1 MTYSARFLRCDA
13 LTAELEGGLANN
25 AADRGG
31 ETAFGIS
38 RRSYPTEEPWPP
50 SRERAQAIRH
60 LDYWQRSHCDE
71 LPELIA
77 LAVYDWTI
85 HSGRGA
91 PARALQNI
99 LGVKVDGDIGLE
111 ITVPACLARC
121 STPERELEL
130 AEALMRAR
138 ARLLAEIVRSDSSQA
153 EFLGGWLARMLAVG
167 AAIRDAYLIAL
178 ESRPIEPLEVRPMTA
193 PVTGGETAPRE
204 ASSPL
209 QGIVRQVVRVPIAML
224 LGWIAASLPSLVS
237 ADAVPGLTDTVTLSV
252 SGVILAALAGL
263 GKLARDRG
271 WPVLGSLL

>member
-1 MTYSARFLRCDA
+1 MSYSARFIRFDA
-13 LTAELEGGLANN
+13 LTAELEGGLASN

-31 ETAFGIS
+31 ETAFGVS
-38 RRSYPTEEPWPP
+38 RRSYPAEEPWPP
-50 SRERAQAIRH
+50 SRERAEYLRH
-60 LDYWQRSHCDE
+60 RDYWTPCRCDE

-77 LAVYDWTI
+77 LAVYDWAI
-85 HSGRGA
+85 HSGEGA
-91 PARALQNI
+91 AARALQRE
-99 LGVKVDGDIGLE
+99 LGVTADGDIGPR
-111 ITVPACLARC
+111 TVAACVARC
-121 STPERELEL
+121 STPEHELEL

-138 ARLLAEIVRSDSSQA
+138 ARMLSEIVRGDQTQA
-153 EFLGGWLARMLAVG
+153 EFLGGWLARLLTVG
-167 AAIRDAYLIAL
+167 AAIRDAYLVAL
-178 ESRPIEPLEVRPMTA
+178 DSRPIEPLKGGEMTA
-193 PVTGGETAPRE
+193 TGPIAGGEAPRE

-224 LGWIAASLPSLVS
+224 LGWLATSLPSLVS